1 VMVGVC
7 NMRWTGSVEI
17 EMRCWANMGVVVARF
32 MVFRRWCSASERGK
46 QSPKINLQS
55 HISRR
60 GCTNL
65 NWYSTPANSN
75 LHVYFDT

>member
-1 VMVGVC
+1 
-7 NMRWTGSVEI
+7 
-17 EMRCWANMGVVVARF
+17 MGVAVAQF
-32 MVFRRWCSASERGK
+32 MVVRRWCSASEMGK

-55 HISRR
+55 HICRR

-65 NWYSTPANSN
+65 RYSTPANSN

>member
-1 VMVGVC
+1 
-7 NMRWTGSVEI
+7 
-17 EMRCWANMGVVVARF
+17 MGVAVAQF
-32 MVFRRWCSASERGK
+32 MVVRRWCSASERGK

-75 LHVYFDT
+75 FHVYFDR